1 MHNPSGRHARIVVM
15 TSPALAHQT
24 AYGRMYSR
32 KLDGLP
38 EVPSITTVIGQAS
51 MSLDGWVGHMAAT
64 AVTRDDRLPEA
75 VGNAAKLRTV
85 ARDASNAA
93 EVYRNS
99 AAERGDRVHTY
110 CEQVAL
116 RALGRPHAAAEA
128 REALLEKDEGA
139 FASRFDDWW
148 DQYRV
153 EPIAA
158 EVTIWNHTVGYA
170 GTLDLVARI
179 GGRLCLIDYKTKG
192 TDRDGRVKALDPKV
206 VMQLAAGYKA
216 EEVVVDAAAGTWEPW
231 PHGGD
236 PMLLGVA
243 VGETE
248 VRTLMAAP
256 EVLPAYWSRFFA
268 LRRVWESGLKVAEAG
283 APLRPVGPPPAP

>member
-1 MHNPSGRHARIVVM
+1 RFELATSTLARWRSSQLSYVRMLISCTVPALSELPFRCVPTSKNSIRRFPGRVSRGFPRNPHLRGDLHRRTTAVHNPSGRHARIVVM

-64 AVTRDDRLPEA
+64 AVTRDDRLPDA

-116 RALGRPHAAAEA
+116 RALGRPHAAAE
-128 REALLEKDEGA
+128 
-139 FASRFDDWW
+139 
-148 DQYRV
+148 
-153 EPIAA
+153 
-158 EVTIWNHTVGYA
+158 
-170 GTLDLVARI
+170 
-179 GGRLCLIDYKTKG
+179 
-192 TDRDGRVKALDPKV
+192 
-206 VMQLAAGYKA
+206 
-216 EEVVVDAAAGTWEPW
+216 
-231 PHGGD
+231 
-236 PMLLGVA
+236 
-243 VGETE
+243 
-248 VRTLMAAP
+248 
-256 EVLPAYWSRFFA
+256 
-268 LRRVWESGLKVAEAG
+268 
-283 APLRPVGPPPAP
+283 